1 MYTDVMMTGFGGQGI
16 LLIGNLLA
24 EAALLENFNV
34 TYLPSYGV
42 EMRGGAANCTVV
54 ISDSEIGSPQVS
66 APEALMVMS
75 EQARAKYEAKLKP
88 GGIYIVNSSLVNVDG
103 IRRRDV
109 ERLVIPFNE
118 AAVEMGS
125 AKYANMLALGAY
137 LARKPVVKLA
147 SIEEMLKSAFAGK
160 KPELVSLN
168 LKAIVRGIELADGL
182 KNSGG
187 K

>member
-24 EAALLENFNV
+24 EAALLENYHV
-34 TYLPSYGV
+34 TYMPSYGV

-54 ISDSEIGSPQVS
+54 ISDQEIGSPQTS
-66 APEALMVMS
+66 APEVLLVLS
-75 EQARAKYEAKLKP
+75 DQARIKYESKTKP
-88 GGIYIVNSSLVNVDG
+88 GGIYIVNSSLCDVGKISRN
-103 IRRRDV
+103 DV
-109 ERLVIPFNE
+109 EKVILPFNQI
-118 AAVEMGS
+118 ATEMGN
-125 AKYANMLALGAY
+125 AKFANMISLGAY
-137 LARKPVVKLA
+137 LGKRPVVKIS
-147 SIEEMLKSAFAGK
+147 SIEETLKTAFAGK

-168 LKAIVRGIELADGL
+168 LKAIEKGIELA